1 MTWSAPQINQGIHI
15 KMTTALVSILVAGIV
30 CQWLAWRFRL
40 PAIVL
45 LAACGLVLGPIT
57 GWIQP
62 SVDFGQGL
70 GAVTSLFVAIILFE
84 GGLNLQFHELR
95 ETAQVTRRLT
105 SVGVILAWILGI
117 AMAHW
122 VGGLSWAVSSLLG
135 AILVVTG
142 PTVIMPLLKHAKL
155 NRRTASYLK
164 WEGIINDPIGVL
176 LAVLVYQYLLYSG
189 EGPALQSVVASLGL
203 ALAVSA
209 VLGGGVAYTLGHC
222 FRQGWIPEYLKAPS
236 IIAAVLAVYALS
248 DLVQHESGLLSTTLM
263 GVVMGNMGLRSLD
276 EMRRFKEYITI
287 ILVSFLFVVL
297 TASLTMASIQA
308 IHWQLIAMVF
318 GFVFVVRP
326 LAVFLATIRTD
337 CSWQD
342 RVLIAWIAPR
352 GVVAAASAGAF
363 APALIEA
370 GFSDAE
376 YLVPAVFMLIF
387 ATILAHGFSL
397 GPLTKLLKLGSP
409 GKGRVLIVGA
419 SPWTVELANSLG
431 KIGQDV
437 VIADTEWGRLQSA
450 RQQGVNTWFGE
461 VLSDMADEAMALDNI
476 YTVLAATGNNHYNSM
491 VCNHFAPH
499 LGRHR
504 VFQPF
509 DSGYERSK
517 RVVSETR
524 RGITAFSANVSF
536 AELWTRMI
544 RGWVIRKTV
553 ITETYTEKDFLAKLP
568 EDAVRLAILP
578 ESGKLEWLSQKAR
591 KLQTGDTVI
600 SFIPPESSE
609 PLPEQESDPA
619 PSLPA

>member
-568 EDAVRLAILP
+568 EDAVRLAIIP

>member
-1 MTWSAPQINQGIHI
+1 MTS
-15 KMTTALVSILVAGIV
+15 ALVSILVAGIF

-45 LAACGLVLGPIT
+45 LAACGLILGPAT

-62 SVDFGQGL
+62 STDFGAGL
-70 GAVTSLFVAIILFE
+70 TAVTSLFVAIILFE

-105 SVGVILAWILGI
+105 SIGVLLAWGI
-117 AMAHW
+117 GSAMAHY
-122 VGGLSWAVSSLLG
+122 VGGLSWAVATLLG

-176 LAVLVYQYLLYSG
+176 MAVMVYQYLLYSG
-189 EGPALQSVVASLGL
+189 EGPALQSIAASLGL
-203 ALAVSA
+203 AIAVS
-209 VLGGGVAYTLGHC
+209 VILGGGIAYGLGHC

-248 DLVQHESGLLSTTLM
+248 DLVQHESGLLATTLM
-263 GVVMGNMGLRSLD
+263 GVVMGNMRLRSLD
-276 EMRRFKEYITI
+276 EMRRFKEYITL

-297 TASLTMASIQA
+297 TASLTMESIKS
-308 IHWQLIAMVF
+308 IHWPLIAMVL

-342 RVLIAWIAPR
+342 RVLIGWIAPR

-363 APALIEA
+363 APALIDA

-387 ATILAHGFSL
+387 ATVIAHGFSL
-397 GPLTKLLKLGSP
+397 GPLTKLLKLSSP
-409 GKGRVLIVGA
+409 GKGRILIVGA
-419 SPWTVELANSLG
+419 SPWTIELATTLK
-431 KIGQDV
+431 KINQEV
-437 VIADTEWGRLQSA
+437 VIADTEWGRLQVA
-450 RQQGVNTWFGE
+450 RQQGIDTWFGE
-461 VLSDMADEAMALDNI
+461 VLSDLAEETMALDNL
-476 YTVLAATGNNHYNSM
+476 YTVLAATGNSHYNSM

-499 LGRHR
+499 MGRHR
-504 VFQPF
+504 VFQPY
-509 DSGYERSK
+509 DSGSERNN

-524 RGITAFSANVSF
+524 RGITAFSSNISF
-536 AELWTRMI
+536 AEMWTRMI
-544 RGWVIRKTV
+544 RGWTIRKTT
-553 ITETYTEKDFLAKLP
+553 ITDTYSEKDFLAKLP
-568 EDAVRLAILP
+568 EDAVRLAVVP
-578 ESGKLEWLSQKAR
+578 EGGKLEWLSQKAR
-591 KLQTGDTVI
+591 KLQNGDTI
-600 SFIPPESSE
+600 LSFVPPELKASEAEAESS
-609 PLPEQESDPA
+609 PG
-619 PSLPA
+619 

>member
-1 MTWSAPQINQGIHI
+1 
-15 KMTTALVSILVAGIV
+15 MTTALVSILVAGIV

-568 EDAVRLAILP
+568 EDAVRLAIIP

>member
-1 MTWSAPQINQGIHI
+1 MTH
-15 KMTTALVSILVAGIV
+15 ALVSILVAGIF

-45 LAACGLVLGPIT
+45 LAGCGLLLGPIT

-62 SVDFGQGL
+62 AEDFGDGL
-70 GAVTSLFVAIILFE
+70 TAVTSLFVAIILFE

-105 SVGVILAWILGI
+105 SIGVLLAWGIGTAAAHFIGSLG
-117 AMAHW
+117 W
-122 VGGLSWAVSSLLG
+122 GVSALIG

-189 EGPALQSVVASLGL
+189 EGPAIQSIFASLGL
-203 ALAVSA
+203 ALATSA
-209 VLGGGVAYTLGHC
+209 ILGGGIAYGLGYC
-222 FRQGWIPEYLKAPS
+222 FRKGWIPEYLKAPS
-236 IIAAVLAVYALS
+236 IIACVLAVYALS
-248 DLVQHESGLLSTTLM
+248 DLVQHESGLLATTLM
-263 GVVMGNMGLRSLD
+263 GIVMGNMGLRSLD
-276 EMRRFKEYITI
+276 EMRRFKEYITL

-297 TASLTMASIQA
+297 TASLTKASIQS
-308 IHWQLIAMVF
+308 IHWELVAMVLS
-318 GFVFVVRP
+318 FVFIVRP

-363 APALIEA
+363 APALIDA
-370 GFSDAE
+370 GFEDAQ

-409 GKGRVLIVGA
+409 SKGRILIVGA
-419 SPWTVELANSLG
+419 SPWTIELASALK
-431 KIGQDV
+431 KINQEV
-437 VIADTEWGRLQSA
+437 VIADTEWGRLQTA
-450 RQQGVNTWFGE
+450 RQQGVETWFGE
-461 VLSDMADEAMALDNI
+461 VLSDMADEAMVLDNI

-499 LGRHR
+499 IGRHR
-504 VFQPF
+504 VFQPY
-509 DSGYERSK
+509 DSGYERNK

-524 RGITAFSANVSF
+524 RGITAFSGNTTF

-544 RGWVIRKTV
+544 RGWTIRKTV
-553 ITETYTEKDFLAKLP
+553 ITETYSEKDFLAKLP
-568 EDAVRLAILP
+568 EDAVRLAIIP
-578 ESGKLEWLSQKAR
+578 ENGKLEWHNQKTH
-591 KLQTGDTVI
+591 KLQSGDTVI
-600 SFIPPESSE
+600 SFVPPEVRESE
-609 PLPEQESDPA
+609 VELEPT
-619 PSLPA
+619 PSLPG

>member
-568 EDAVRLAILP
+568 EDAVRLAIIP

-609 PLPEQESDPA
+609 PVPEQESDPA

>member
-1 MTWSAPQINQGIHI
+1 MTH
-15 KMTTALVSILVAGIV
+15 ALVSILVAGIF

-45 LAACGLVLGPIT
+45 LAACGLLLGPIT
-57 GWIQP
+57 GLIEP
-62 SVDFGQGL
+62 SVDFGPGL
-70 GAVTSLFVAIILFE
+70 TGITSLFVAIILFE
-84 GGLNLQFHELR
+84 GGLNLQLHELR

-105 SVGVILAWILGI
+105 SIGVLLAWGLGI
-117 AMAHW
+117 AVAHF
-122 VGGLSWAVSSLLG
+122 VGGLSWGVASLLG

-189 EGPALQSVVASLGL
+189 EGPALQSIFASLAS
-203 ALAVSA
+203 ALATSV
-209 VLGGGVAYTLGHC
+209 VLGGGIAFGLGHS
-222 FRQGWIPEYLKAPS
+222 FRKGWIPEYLKAPS
-236 IIAAVLAVYALS
+236 IIACILAVYALS
-248 DLVQHESGLLSTTLM
+248 DLVQHESGLLATTLM

-276 EMRRFKEYITI
+276 EMRRFKEYITL

-297 TASLTMASIQA
+297 TASLTKTALQS
-308 IHWQLIAMVF
+308 IHWQLVAMVF

-342 RVLIAWIAPR
+342 RLLIAWIAPR

-363 APALIEA
+363 APALMDA
-370 GFSDAE
+370 GFEDAQ

-387 ATILAHGFSL
+387 ATIIAHGFSL

-409 GKGRVLIVGA
+409 GKGRILIVGA
-419 SPWTVELANSLG
+419 SPWTIELAIALN
-431 KIGQDV
+431 KVNQEV
-437 VIADTEWGRLQSA
+437 VIVDTEWGRLQSA
-450 RQQGVNTWFGE
+450 RQQGIDTWFGE

-476 YTVLAATGNNHYNSM
+476 YTVLAATGNSHYNSM

-504 VFQPF
+504 VFQPY
-509 DSGYERSK
+509 DSGSDHNK

-524 RGITAFSANVSF
+524 RGITAFSGNITF

-544 RGWVIRKTV
+544 RGWTIRKTV
-553 ITETYTEKDFLAKLP
+553 ITETYTEKDFLAKLA
-568 EDAVRLAILP
+568 DHAIRLAIIP
-578 ESGKLEWLSQKAR
+578 ENGKLEWLSQTTR
-591 KLQTGDTVI
+591 KFQTGDTVI
-600 SFIPPESSE
+600 SFVPPEPELAGPSATESE
-609 PLPEQESDPA
+609 PNKLGPDSEITPK
-619 PSLPA
+619 LPA

>member
-1 MTWSAPQINQGIHI
+1 MTL
-15 KMTTALVSILVAGIV
+15 ALVSILVSGIF

-45 LAACGLVLGPIT
+45 LAACGLLLGPIT

-62 SVDFGQGL
+62 SVDFGNGL
-70 GAVTSLFVAIILFE
+70 TAVTSLFVAIILFE

-105 SVGVILAWILGI
+105 SIGVLLAWGI
-117 AMAHW
+117 GITVAHY
-122 VGGLSWAVSSLLG
+122 VGGLSWGVASLLG

-189 EGPALQSVVASLGL
+189 EGPALQSIFTSLGL
-203 ALAVSA
+203 ALGTSI
-209 VLGGGVAYTLGHC
+209 VLGGGIAYGLGYC
-222 FRQGWIPEYLKAPS
+222 FRKGWIPEYLKAPS
-236 IIAAVLAVYALS
+236 IIASVLAVYALS
-248 DLVQHESGLLSTTLM
+248 DLVQHESGLLATTLM

-276 EMRRFKEYITI
+276 EMRRFKEYITL

-297 TASLTMASIQA
+297 TASLTKTALQS
-308 IHWQLIAMVF
+308 IHWQLVAMVLT
-318 GFVFVVRP
+318 FVFVVRP

-363 APALIEA
+363 APALIDA
-370 GFSDAE
+370 GFEDAQ

-387 ATILAHGFSL
+387 ATIIAHGFSL

-409 GKGRVLIVGA
+409 GKGRILIVGA
-419 SPWTVELANSLG
+419 SPWTVELATALK
-431 KIGQDV
+431 KINQEV

-450 RQQGVNTWFGE
+450 RQQGVDTWFGE

-504 VFQPF
+504 VFQPY
-509 DSGYERSK
+509 DSGYERNK

-524 RGITAFSANVSF
+524 RGITAFSANISF

-544 RGWVIRKTV
+544 KGWAIRKTV
-553 ITETYTEKDFLAKLP
+553 ITDTYSEKDFLAKLP
-568 EDAVRLAILP
+568 DDAVRLAIIP
-578 ESGKLEWLSQKAR
+578 DNGKLEWLSQKTR

-600 SFIPPESSE
+600 SFVPPEADE
-609 PLPEQESDPA
+609 PEQEPESEISPK
-619 PSLPA
+619 LPA

>member
-1 MTWSAPQINQGIHI
+1 MTSSAPQIISKGNRLT
-15 KMTTALVSILVAGIV
+15 MTIALVSILVAGII

-45 LAACGLVLGPIT
+45 LAACGLILGPIS
-57 GWIQP
+57 GWINP
-62 SVDFGQGL
+62 AVEFGTGL
-70 GAVTSLFVAIILFE
+70 TAVTSLFVAIILFE

-105 SVGVILAWILGI
+105 SIGVILAWGIGI

-122 VGGLSWAVSSLLG
+122 VGGLSWAVSALLG

-189 EGPALQSVVASLGL
+189 EGPAIQSVIASL
-203 ALAVSA
+203 ALALGVSA
-209 VLGGGVAYTLGHC
+209 VLGGGVAYGLGYS

-236 IIAAVLAVYALS
+236 VIAAVLAVYALS
-248 DLVQHESGLLSTTLM
+248 DLAQHESGLLATTLM
-263 GVVMGNMGLRSLD
+263 GVVMGNMRLRSLD

-297 TASLTMASIQA
+297 TASLTMESIRA
-308 IHWQLIAMVF
+308 IHWPLIAMVL

-342 RVLIAWIAPR
+342 RVLMGWIAPR

-363 APALIEA
+363 APALIDA
-370 GFSDAE
+370 GFSDAQ

-387 ATILAHGFSL
+387 TTIIAHGFSL
-397 GPLTKLLKLGSP
+397 GPLTKLLKLGSAS
-409 GKGRVLIVGA
+409 KGRILIVGA
-419 SPWTVELANSLG
+419 SPWTIELASALK
-431 KIGQDV
+431 KINQDV

-450 RQQGVNTWFGE
+450 RQQGIDTWFGE
-461 VLSDMADEAMALDNI
+461 VLSDLAEEAMALDNI

-504 VFQPF
+504 VFQPY
-509 DSGYERSK
+509 DSGIERHN

-524 RGITAFSANVSF
+524 RGITAFSANISY

-544 RGWVIRKTV
+544 RGWAIRKTS
-553 ITETYTEKDFLAKLP
+553 ITDTYTEADFLAKLP
-568 EDAVRLAILP
+568 GDAVRLAIIP

-591 KLQTGDTVI
+591 KLQSGDTVI
-600 SFIPPESSE
+600 SFVPPEPSD
-609 PLPEQESDPA
+609 ESVEKPI
-619 PSLPA
+619 SLPA